1 MTDRSLPSQQT
12 RRSIRLPR
20 ARRALFLAAMSALGL
35 IGVGGCSN
43 EPPIFDP
50 RGMEMNER
58 RHAQGVP
65 TDHLS
70 TYPTTLEATPTPKGA
85 IGPGSRPATQAY
97 LQNISPTGRTY
108 SEKDTIP
115 LTLREVI
122 TRTVLYN
129 ADVKVAGY
137 DPAINSA
144 RVLENEAAFDVSAFI
159 NLRTERN
166 DPGLSTSNVGGNQ
179 LLGFTD
185 KTKSEILEAGFKQKL
200 PWGGD
205 ARLFYSLSWNEVDNL
220 GGAARQR
227 FWQNQLR
234 AEITQ
239 PLLQNY
245 GRDVNAAR
253 IEISRQDVRISLLDF
268 RKALEEQL
276 SEVERA
282 YWQLYQAVKIVEI
295 QEILLTETIETYR
308 VLRDRFER
316 GLDISEISVAQANA
330 SVKARQADL
339 IRAKQNVR
347 DLSDEIKRRMGDP
360 AFPISSDLVIFP
372 AEDPVKEPIEF
383 DYAAAIDAATFNRFE
398 LGQQRARIEQAR
410 IAERVAVN
418 NKLPRL
424 DLVTRFGVTGVGITT
439 GEAIKNNDD
448 FNSPNWTFGIEFEYP
463 IENRAARAI
472 LLRARLQRSQA
483 VEQYRSLLQQTT
495 LDVRVALNDIKSSW
509 EQSIARQQSRLASR
523 RQLNLIQHSQDVGEK
538 LDLAFVQLKL
548 QAQEELANAARE
560 EVSALANY
568 NIAIQRLERAKGTLL
583 KYNNVQL
590 REDPGQTFMRRAWVE
605 DDAELAAIRR
615 EQAKK

>member
-1 MTDRSLPSQQT
+1 MPRGSRPTTWPHT
-12 RRSIRLPR
+12 RRLWKRHRRQR
-20 ARRALFLAAMSALGL
+20 AW
-35 IGVGGCSN
+35 
-43 EPPIFDP
+43 PP
-50 RGMEMNER
+50 
-58 RHAQGVP
+58 
-65 TDHLS
+65 
-70 TYPTTLEATPTPKGA
+70 
-85 IGPGSRPATQAY
+85 PGTRPATQVY
-97 LQNISPTGRTY
+97 LQNLPTTGRTY
-108 SEKDTIP
+108 AEKDTIP

-129 ADVKVAGY
+129 SDVKVAGY

-166 DPGLSTSNVGGNQ
+166 DPGLSASNVGGNQ
-179 LLGFTD
+179 LLGFQAD
-185 KTKSEILEAGFKQKL
+185 TKSETIETGFKQKL

-227 FWQNQLR
+227 FWQNQIR
-234 AEITQ
+234 AEVTQ

-276 SEVERA
+276 SEIERA
-282 YWQLYQAVKIVEI
+282 YWQLYQAARIVEI
-295 QEILLTETIETYR
+295 QEILLAETIETYR
-308 VLRDRFER
+308 VLRERFER

-330 SVKARQADL
+330 SVKGRQADL

-360 AFPISSDLVIFP
+360 AFPISADLVIFP
-372 AEDPVKEPIEF
+372 SDDPVKEPIEF

-410 IAERVAVN
+410 IAERVAQN

-448 FNSPNWTFGIEFEYP
+448 FNSPNWSFGIEFEYP

-472 LLRARLQRSQA
+472 LRRAQLQRQQA

-495 LDVRVALNDIKSSW
+495 LDVRVAMNDIKSSW
-509 EQSIARQQSRLASR
+509 EQSIARQQSRFASR

-560 EVSALANY
+560 EVTALANY

-615 EQAKK
+615 AAK